1 MSVRREKNLVN
12 DKDFYRIIRY
22 FTVLTFEHYEIQ
34 RMWSEKFNLP
44 LPKKMTLEDIMQHI
58 CEDFGLPYDAV
69 LEYSKLEGK
78 AGEV

>member
-1 MSVRREKNLVN
+1 MEQKALVN

-22 FTVLTFEHYEIQ
+22 FTVLTFENNELQ
-34 RMWSEKFNLP
+34 RMWAEKFNLP
-44 LPKKMTLEDIMQHI
+44 IPAKMTLEDIMKHI
-58 CEDFGLPYDAV
+58 CDDFGLPYKTV